1 MTDAPTIAPQ
11 AAPAPAARPGVS
23 IMAIVS
29 LAVGAVIAFLHMT
42 IRLLDA
48 ALGSDTSVYRSAF
61 PLVMGI
67 LGLLSII
74 PIAAGIVL
82 GHLGL
87 VQTRSGARRGRAVAW
102 IGTVTGYALLLLYF
116 NRVIVTIIATV
127 VLKDG
132 KFVQD
137 FFWWA

>member
-1 MTDAPTIAPQ
+1 MTDAPTITPPAT
-11 AAPAPAARPGVS
+11 PAPAARAGVS
-23 IMAIVS
+23 IFAIIS
-29 LAVGAVIAFLHMT
+29 LVIGAVLAILHMT

-48 ALGSDTSVYRSAF
+48 ALGSDPGIYKGAF

-67 LGLLSII
+67 LGLLSIL

-87 VQTRSGARRGRAVAW
+87 VQTRSGARRGRGVAW
-102 IGTVTGYALLLLYF
+102 IGTVIGYALLVLWF
-116 NRVIVTIIATV
+116 NRIIVTIIATI